1 MTRFGMSGVAVV
13 ALVLGALLGFLGSA
27 HWSRSRQGELNGA
40 LEKSTSLERQVKD
53 LRAENDRIGAELQGE
68 RARGQTIAADLQRE
82 KETNMRLQLL
92 VSGGKK

>member
-1 MTRFGMSGVAVV
+1 M
-13 ALVLGALLGFLGSA
+13 
-27 HWSRSRQGELNGA
+27 NDA

>member
-27 HWSRSRQGELNGA
+27 RWSGSRQGELNTA

-68 RARGQTIAADLQRE
+68 RARGQTIAEDLRRE
-82 KETNMRLQLL
+82 KEINMRLQTL
-92 VSGGKK
+92 VSDGKK